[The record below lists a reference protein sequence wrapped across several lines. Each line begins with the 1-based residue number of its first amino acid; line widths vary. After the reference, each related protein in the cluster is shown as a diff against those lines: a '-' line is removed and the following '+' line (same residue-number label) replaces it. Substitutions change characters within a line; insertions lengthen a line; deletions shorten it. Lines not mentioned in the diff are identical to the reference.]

1 MNPDIPGNR
10 SLQSGF
16 QGIIERVSANPDAT
30 AAIDA
35 VGHTALGVARARAAE
50 SARPD
55 ALFDDPYAAE
65 FDPGG
70 FAGTADRRPRD
81 PAAVLRMY
89 NWIVARTV
97 FLDELVTDAAV
108 DQIVV
113 LGAGL
118 DTRAL
123 RLPLPATTVVYELD
137 RNQLFDYKEPIL
149 AASSVRGRSA
159 ATRRTVVA
167 DLTEDWQKSLCDSG
181 FAPARPSLWLAEG
194 LLVYLAAAEAEAVLD
209 GIDRLSAPGSAA
221 AFTARNRSGVG
232 SLAGDDT
239 YADVRRLWRSAIDVP
254 EILERRGWTVEVTDP
269 GDVLREHGRGD
280 AAVQLDPVMPP
291 QLVVA
296 RR

>member
-1 MNPDIPGNR
+1 M
-10 SLQSGF
+10 
-16 QGIIERVSANPDAT
+16 SANPDAA

-55 ALFDDPYAAE
+55 AVFDDPYAAA

-70 FAGTADRRPRD
+70 FAATEGRRRRD

-97 FLDELVTDAAV
+97 FLDALVATAGV

-123 RLPLPATTVVYELD
+123 RLPLPETTVVYELD
-137 RNQLFDYKEPIL
+137 RQQLFDYKEPVL
-149 AASSVRGRSA
+149 AGSA
-159 ATRRTVVA
+159 VAPQSRATRRPVVA
-167 DLTEDWQKSLCDSG
+167 DLTEDWQKTLCDSG
-181 FAPARPSLWLAEG
+181 FDPHRPSLWLAEG
-194 LLVYLAAAEAEAVLD
+194 LLVYLDAADAEAVLD
-209 GIDRLSAPGSAA
+209 GIDRLSAPGSIA
-221 AFTARNRSGVG
+221 AFTTRNRDAPR
-232 SLAGDDT
+232 SLPAADDT
-239 YADVRRLWRSAIDVP
+239 YADVRRLWRSAVDVQARLGP
-254 EILERRGWTVEVTDP
+254 LGWAIEVTDP
-269 GDVLREHGRGD
+269 GDVLREQGRGD
-280 AAVQLDPVMPP
+280 AAAQIDPVRPP
-291 QLVVA
+291 QLLVA